1 MRWLLRSI
9 AIIILLAI
17 VGVGYQLLGMMTDR
31 EQFLPPGELVDVGDY
46 RLHLYCTG
54 KGSPTVV
61 LDAMGL
67 GWSVYWTKI
76 QPAIAEVTRVC
87 SYDRAGFGWSDTGP
101 LPRTGERMAAEL
113 HQLLA
118 RGGIGGPYLL
128 VGHSLGGFVA
138 RLYRHAHPS
147 EVAGIVLVDA
157 GHEAQFGQEPFQKF
171 AAPGKFVFPIV
182 RGMTAVG
189 LTRLLF
195 SLEKLPPLFT
205 TQESSVP
212 PDVRPLLRFG
222 WMQSRYFKTMAEEG
236 AALEATGM
244 LAVRTGSLGDLPV
257 TVVTASGP
265 TWWPDLPPNLDPV
278 AFREMWLRLQS
289 QLTTLST
296 ESRQVFADHSS
307 HFVNFDQPEV
317 IVAAVRQMIDRVRMP
332 SAAL

>member
-31 EQFLPPGELVDVGDY
+31 EQFLPPGELVDVGGY

-67 GWSVYWTKI
+67 GWSVYWTKV

-118 RGGIGGPYLL
+118 RGGIGGPYIL

-147 EVAGIVLVDA
+147 EVAGIMLVDA

-171 AAPGKFVFPIV
+171 SAPGKFVFPIV

-189 LTRLLF
+189 LTRLFF

-212 PDVRPLLRFG
+212 PGVRPLLRFG

-236 AALEATGM
+236 AELEATGM
-244 LAVRTGSLGDLPV
+244 LAARTGSLGDLPV

-265 TWWPDLPPNLDPV
+265 TWWPDLPPNVDPV

-332 SAAL
+332 SAAP

>member
-31 EQFLPPGELVDVGDY
+31 EQFLPPGELVDVGGY

-67 GWSVYWTKI
+67 GWSVYWTKV

-138 RLYRHAHPS
+138 RLYRHTHPS

-212 PDVRPLLRFG
+212 PGVRPLLRFG

-244 LAVRTGSLGDLPV
+244 LAARTGSLGDLPV

-265 TWWPDLPPNLDPV
+265 TWWPDLPPNVDPV

-332 SAAL
+332 SAAP

>member
-31 EQFLPPGELVDVGDY
+31 EQFLPPGELVDVGGY

-67 GWSVYWTKI
+67 GWSVYWTKV

-101 LPRTGERMAAEL
+101 PPRTGERMAAEL

-118 RGGIGGPYLL
+118 QGGIGGPYIL

-147 EVAGIVLVDA
+147 EVAGIMLVDA

-212 PDVRPLLRFG
+212 PGVRPLLRFG

-244 LAVRTGSLGDLPV
+244 LAARTGSLGDLPV

-265 TWWPDLPPNLDPV
+265 TWWPDLPPNVDPV

-332 SAAL
+332 SAAP

>member
-101 LPRTGERMAAEL
+101 PPRTGERMAAEL

-244 LAVRTGSLGDLPV
+244 LAARTGSLGDLPV